1 MSNTE
6 EHKAEKSA
14 AAEDT
19 TVCNNSTSSVD
30 SSKAKVEED
39 TSFDTRKLK
48 SENDEGEVK
57 NSVNSGLEGTDTAL
71 SSTENV
77 EHSKSSKDGDEE
89 ALLSRVPSVC
99 AQAPEGLVRFD
110 EEARKNPTAGQR
122 MVINLKEDDP
132 QLGSLRRGGSRR
144 EMPRRSVREL
154 FSLNPRE
161 VSKMKEGYEEE
172 VSQLKSRVQS
182 LETTVEQRDQFL
194 ADSRKQVEE
203 MNGQV
208 ELLKTERDHAKKLD
222 RVRIEQLAEL
232 RQQLKQSEDDFED
245 IKRALE
251 EREAGKESLEE
262 RVAKLTKRA
271 QSQTQEIDVL
281 RTKLRRRDCQLKE
294 LSVEKQDVCLS
305 ARSFSERELISL
317 RDEALE
323 VKDKQISLINANCA
337 KLEVNLVQLEQEIE
351 RLHVDI
357 TRKDLDYTK
366 LKASCDSKGQTI
378 AELQRKLEECQGQS
392 DSIEVTTKQ
401 NGHLLQL
408 LQRQE
413 SLSQDLV
420 HKLKL
425 LEDENSDLKLK
436 QRRLLRTS
444 TEYEVKAA
452 TASTE
457 ATQYRRQVRVME
469 RNHDMEVEGLSQTI
483 GRLELELTQQTETL
497 HEEIRTSRERYYKTL
512 ERLQL
517 AEEALRRRTEEKL
530 QVESELARVKQK
542 NEDSMNELSQ
552 IHGDTAAN
560 AAGSQAQEEGRDAE
574 LLSLNKTIVDL
585 SKANSMLK
593 ENNEELNKGLA
604 HLRHRSNALD
614 KLREAVHTAL
624 KQLEV

>member
-30 SSKAKVEED
+30 SSEAKVEED

-71 SSTENV
+71 SSKENV

-89 ALLSRVPSVC
+89 ALLSRVPSVR

-110 EEARKNPTAGQR
+110 EEARKNPNAGQR

-132 QLGSLRRGGSRR
+132 QLGRLRRGGSRT

-232 RQQLKQSEDDFED
+232 RQQLKQSEDDFEE

-262 RVAKLTKRA
+262 KVAKLTKRA

-294 LSVEKQDVCLS
+294 LSAEKQDVCLS

-413 SLSQDLV
+413 SLSQDLE

-425 LEDENSDLKLK
+425 LEDENSDLKVK

-542 NEDSMNELSQ
+542 NEDLMNELSQ